1 MTSVPLAPALL
12 APLLASSIPHRL
24 RDRDAQCLYLRA
36 LFVVAAQPGAAAM
49 RDGLLGAVVDHLLS
63 LDVEIKWQDIAERPG
78 RLRFCVRVRC
88 FGGVVLHV
96 RARVSVG
103 LRAIFVGRV

>member
-1 MTSVPLAPALL
+1 MPLAPALL

-24 RDRDAQCLYLRA
+24 KDRDTQCLYLRA
-36 LFVVAAQPGAAAM
+36 LFVVAAQPAAATM

-78 RLRFCVRVRC
+78 KSC
-88 FGGVVLHV
+88 FHRTPSGVSYLET
-96 RARVSVG
+96 A
-103 LRAIFVGRV
+103 